1 MSTNISIKHIYIYIL
16 TTRCWCPI
24 SSSVI
29 NPHIQGL
36 WHQVCSAES
45 IEEHAEE
52 WLELHPCNRGS
63 LGLNLLMSKGKK
75 HQIMSSLRK
84 VRPNHLWITWSH
96 SPSDDLKGPHRFP
109 HVVMAEVGEIYPPG
123 QCHRHA
129 GGGYRSSEVWWR
141 AGMKGSPDFKHEA
154 IMGSIELGGSPWNPS
169 VGGSTSTWRP
179 NSQPFGSLA
188 QNDLNGVAVQEIVHW
203 SQLRLDFAIAPL

>member
-1 MSTNISIKHIYIYIL
+1 MSTNISIKHIYIL

-63 LGLNLLMSKGKK
+63 LGLKLLMSKGKK
-75 HQIMSSLRK
+75 HQIISNLRR

-96 SPSDDLKGPHRFP
+96 SPSDDLKGQHRFP
-109 HVVMAEVGEIYPPG
+109 
-123 QCHRHA
+123 
-129 GGGYRSSEVWWR
+129 
-141 AGMKGSPDFKHEA
+141 
-154 IMGSIELGGSPWNPS
+154 L
-169 VGGSTSTWRP
+169 TSW
-179 NSQPFGSLA
+179 
-188 QNDLNGVAVQEIVHW
+188 
-203 SQLRLDFAIAPL
+203 LRLVRYIHLASVTGMRAVDIDPRKFDGELE